1 MESDYIRKD
10 GRIFGPV
17 SLNQTIKSSIIQ
29 MSEGWLT
36 LANFPSQVWYNQFPN
51 LYSLIGIEMY
61 FLVCEYEPGKWK
73 LAYYHKLEDQYP
85 PG

>member
-29 MSEGWLT
+29 MKEGWLT
-36 LANFPSQVWYNQFPN
+36 LRDFPHLVWYNYYPD
-51 LYSLIGIEMY
+51 LYVLKGAEMY
-61 FLVCEYEPGKWK
+61 FFVCEYAPGKWK